1 MNILDRI
8 IETKRGEVA
17 RMPAIIDLIN
27 KSAVKQPHQNPRAAF
42 AAAIRHSRPA
52 FVAEVKPKSPSA
64 GPLLAP
70 DRLSGLVKAYDR
82 LATAIP
88 SSATRPISAADTI
101 CWPRWPP

>member
-8 IETKRGEVA
+8 IETKRAEVA
-17 RMPAIIDLIN
+17 RMPTIIDLIN
-27 KSAVKQPHQNPRAAF
+27 KSAVKQPHQNPRPAF

-70 DRLSGLVKAYDR
+70 ERLPEVVEAYDR
-82 LATAIP
+82 LAAAIS
-88 SSATRPISAADTI
+88 SSATRPISAAATT
-101 CWPRWPP
+101 CWPKWPL